1 LYPVSLSSYSLLL
14 LDKFRYHYRLATPCI
29 KVSQTFSDCTAIL
42 LTASSYNKMDALKEK
57 PGGDALNGHSGEDY
71 TPLGETILDRY
82 GRRSRAWRHN
92 TSGEMTTETALS
104 EATTTY
110 KPQLNFFRRQDIM
123 NCLTISVLEV
133 SGTRSSRRLW
143 AFCSFLSW

>member
-1 LYPVSLSSYSLLL
+1 
-14 LDKFRYHYRLATPCI
+14 
-29 KVSQTFSDCTAIL
+29 
-42 LTASSYNKMDALKEK
+42 MDALKEK
-57 PGGDALNGHSGEDY
+57 PGGDALNGHPGEDY

-92 TSGEMTTETALS
+92 TSGEMTTDTAIIGAN
-104 EATTTY
+104 ATSHT
-110 KPQLNFFRRQDIM
+110 QLTFFRRQDIM

>member
-1 LYPVSLSSYSLLL
+1 
-14 LDKFRYHYRLATPCI
+14 
-29 KVSQTFSDCTAIL
+29 
-42 LTASSYNKMDALKEK
+42 MDALKEK

-104 EATTTY
+104 EVTTTY

-123 NCLTISVLEV
+123 NCLTISVFGGIRNSLIKEV
-133 SGTRSSRRLW
+133 VGLL
-143 AFCSFLSW
+143 FLPVMVVYAGYAYMLFRWDAWRAGPYRYS